1 MKNYNKKTKK
11 AYVPRFTSDGVVSQ
25 EYINNRN
32 ENYKQNRAN
41 FDTTLPSWHNMS
53 AEDKYKFELERE
65 ADKRGS
71 HSTFN

>member
-1 MKNYNKKTKK
+1 MKNYSKKTKK
-11 AYVPRFTSDGVVSQ
+11 TFTPRFSNDGQISQ
-25 EYINNRN
+25 EYINDRN
-32 ENYKQNRAN
+32 DNYKQNRAN
-41 FDTTLPSWHNMS
+41 FDTSLPSWHNMS